1 MYMIVYVYIY
11 IYNIDIMYN
20 WGYLAISQLRFL
32 GCSEAQKQQKVR
44 VLALFEA
51 AAQKWRNMH
60 KHRNY
65 NELYIYCIW
74 NYV

>member
-1 MYMIVYVYIY
+1 MCIY
-11 IYNIDIMYN
+11 IIYIDIMSN
-20 WGYLAISQLRFL
+20 WGYLAISQLRFR
-32 GCSEAQKQQKVR
+32 CSEAQKQQKVR

-65 NELYIYCIW
+65 NELIIYIYILYMELC
-74 NYV
+74 VM